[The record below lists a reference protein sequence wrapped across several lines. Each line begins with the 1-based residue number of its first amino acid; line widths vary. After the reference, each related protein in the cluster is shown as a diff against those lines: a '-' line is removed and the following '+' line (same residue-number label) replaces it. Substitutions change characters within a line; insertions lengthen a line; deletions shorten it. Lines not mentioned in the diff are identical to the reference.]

1 MDQQADTGLQ
11 FWTAKRVSEV
21 TGYSRV
27 TLWRKSRD
35 PEDDFPAP
43 RQLSANR
50 IAWDSKS
57 VLRWM
62 SSRPTVSWAAEKAG
76 SAA

>member
-11 FWTAKRVSEV
+11 YWTAKRVQEI

-50 IAWDSKS
+50 IARDSKS

-62 SSRPTVSWAAEKAG
+62 SNRPIVPRGAEKAG